1 MNNDKKI
8 AGIFIRVSTE
18 DHAREGF
25 SLPEQ
30 EKNLKDSI
38 YLIKR
43 KLKKQLVILIMK
55 WTKLLKSFTILKK
68 VKKKTMAY
76 HYNIKFMVE

>member
-25 SLPEQ
+25 IYQS
-30 EKNLKDSI
+30 KKKDLKDSI

-43 KLKKQLVILIMK
+43 KLKKQIVILIMK

-76 HYNIKFMVE
+76 HYNIKFMVK

>member
-25 SLPEQ
+25 IYQS
-30 EKNLKDSI
+30 KKKDLKDSI

-76 HYNIKFMVE
+76 HYNIKFMVK